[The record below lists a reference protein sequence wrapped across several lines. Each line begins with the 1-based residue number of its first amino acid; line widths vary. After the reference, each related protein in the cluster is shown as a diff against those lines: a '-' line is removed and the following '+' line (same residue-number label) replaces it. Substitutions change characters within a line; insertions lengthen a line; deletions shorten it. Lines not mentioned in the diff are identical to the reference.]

1 MTVHDELAER
11 RVMRLLGRAA
21 EEAGS
26 LDALEVQEMLR
37 TASAGRGTQRTPNVP
52 RVASRLLAAAA
63 AAAVA
68 VTMGGAVLGSTGRD
82 QGRAAQDGSSP
93 AEIAGFDGTALQL
106 LLSGSRGGG
115 A

>member
-21 EEAGS
+21 EEVAP
-26 LDALEVQEMLR
+26 LDPLEVRELLR
-37 TASAGRGTQRTPNVP
+37 TASAGRRTQRPNVP
-52 RVASRLLAAAA
+52 RFASRLLAAAA

-68 VTMGGAVLGSTGRD
+68 VSMGGAVLESTGRD
-82 QGRAAQDGSSP
+82 QGRAARDGSSP
-93 AEIAGFDGTALQL
+93 AQIAAFDGTALQL